1 MREKNP
7 EIVFGLLGAFLE
19 NAKYIS
25 LQRYYE
31 NSQDEQTQYSHK
43 SRSHNTDAKDLREQM
58 LNGTWGPDQVKS
70 WKHDVLKTG
79 IHGKVLLWASNSA
92 KY

>member
-31 NSQDEQTQYSHK
+31 NSQDE
-43 SRSHNTDAKDLREQM
+43 
-58 LNGTWGPDQVKS
+58 
-70 WKHDVLKTG
+70 
-79 IHGKVLLWASNSA
+79 
-92 KY
+92 